1 MLYQVDD
8 YSMVNFL
15 PLDIRDEERYEL
27 SQNRTCFFLMVF

>member
-27 SQNRTCFFLMVF
+27 RQNKD